1 MAVPL
6 DSKCEMLDNFFIMSQ
21 EAEEKGKGKLH
32 KALGAGI
39 GWILAGPVGAAVG
52 CLVGH
57 TLEKN
62 PDLLE
67 KGLFGHGL
75 KPYYDVLEVPYDAGP
90 QEIKASYKRLAQKY
104 HPDRFVDT
112 DPVIQEL
119 AKGKMTEINEAH
131 ARIMDSMKNT

>member
-1 MAVPL
+1 MAVSL
-6 DSKCEMLDNFFIMSQ
+6 DSKCEMLHNFFIMNQ
-21 EAEEKGKGKLH
+21 KAEEKGKGKLH
-32 KALGAGI
+32 KALGVGI

-67 KGLFGHGL
+67 KGLFGDGL

-90 QEIKASYKRLAQKY
+90 KEIKASYKRLAQKY
-104 HPDRFVDT
+104 HPDRFADT

-131 ARIMDSMKNT
+131 ARIMDSMKDT